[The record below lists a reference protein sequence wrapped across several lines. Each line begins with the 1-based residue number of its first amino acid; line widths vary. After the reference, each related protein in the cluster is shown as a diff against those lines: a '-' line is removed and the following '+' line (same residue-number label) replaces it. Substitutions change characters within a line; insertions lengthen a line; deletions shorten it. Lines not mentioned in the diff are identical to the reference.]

1 MDALRR
7 AAAQALAEWGELESP
22 AHAANDVTI
31 ERVSC
36 DVQHGR
42 QSELVSLALTQGRLK
57 ATCTC
62 SQLACPHV
70 RAALQLLASERAALE
85 ARPISSRPDRIS
97 VELLVLSR
105 QRSQASA
112 SLSEALADLVT
123 AVVRTGVAS
132 ERAASVH
139 ETLDRVEAAAGTP
152 PPLGCLRWLGRM
164 REALDVHDV
173 ALAAQALMAA
183 AALSNDLREPEG
195 DSRAHAR
202 IVSWLG
208 SESANELERLSD
220 RSMLEIAR
228 EWVSGTERHQIE
240 RRYLV
245 DLQSG
250 EVFREECVRRQTMSS
265 LGPCPRLVGVSLA
278 EAELSAAPRRMRL
291 LQYTTTPQV
300 DRESW
305 ELLAAHAQRDADALM
320 TSVREGAT
328 QFGALFE
335 PFALLAPRALQRGPQ
350 LALQLERGAPVPLVA
365 DDEPGVLARFASV
378 LGDATPAWVAG
389 RLALRGDAL
398 SLRPLSAALVEGD
411 HVRHERL

>member
-7 AAAQALAEWGELESP
+7 AAAQALAEWGELELP
-22 AHAANDVTI
+22 AQVANDVVI

-36 DVQHGR
+36 DVQQGR
-42 QSELVSLALTQGRLK
+42 QTELVSLVLTQGRLK

-62 SQLACPHV
+62 GQLACLHV
-70 RAALQLLASERAALE
+70 RAALQLLAAVQALE
-85 ARPISSRPDRIS
+85 TRPISSRPERVS
-97 VELLVLSR
+97 VELRVLAR
-105 QRSQASA
+105 QRGPASA
-112 SLSEALADLVT
+112 ALSEALADVVT

-132 ERAASVH
+132 ERVASVL

-164 REALDVHDV
+164 REALDTRDV

-183 AALSNDLREPEG
+183 AALSNDLRAPG
-195 DSRAHAR
+195 DDPRVHAR

-245 DLQSG
+245 DLQTG
-250 EVFREECVRRQTMSS
+250 EVFREECVRRRTMSS
-265 LGPCPRLVGVSLA
+265 LGPCPRLIGVSLA
-278 EAELSAAPRRMRL
+278 EAELSAPPRRMRL

-300 DRESW
+300 DRDSW
-305 ELLAAHAQRDADALM
+305 ELLASYAQRDADALT
-320 TSVREGAT
+320 TSVREGLQ

-335 PFALLAPRALQRGPQ
+335 PFALLAPRALQRGSQ
-350 LALQLERGAPVPLVA
+350 LALQLERGVPVLLVA
-365 DDEPGVLARFASV
+365 DDEPGLLARFASV
-378 LGDATPAWVAG
+378 LGDARPAWVAG
-389 RLALRGDAL
+389 RLALRGETLAL
-398 SLRPLSAALVEGD
+398 KPLSAAIVDGD
-411 HVRHERL
+411 RVRHERL